1 MAVALL
7 VADVAREHITFWW
20 ITLGLGAVVIS
31 AVIILLSLL
40 VTFVDDIDK
49 NVREAWDTATR
60 VAQNTA
66 TTWMLNQAASLTA
79 DLNAEVRRHA
89 ELFEAAAAAEGR
101 R

>member
-1 MAVALL
+1 MNVL

-20 ITLGLGAVVIS
+20 VTLGLGAVVIS
-31 AVIILLSLL
+31 AVILLLSLL

-66 TTWMLNQAASLTA
+66 TTWMLNQAGSLTA

>member
-1 MAVALL
+1 MSAVVL
-7 VADVAREHITFWW
+7 ADVAREHITFWW
-20 ITLGLGAVVIS
+20 VTLGLGAVVIS
-31 AVIILLSLL
+31 AVILLLSLL

-66 TTWMLNQAASLTA
+66 TTWMLNQAGSLTS
-79 DLNAEVRRHA
+79 DLRNEVRRHA
-89 ELFEAAAAAEGR
+89 ELFEAADAAEGR

>member
-1 MAVALL
+1 MGAM

-20 ITLGLGAVVIS
+20 VTLGLGAVVIS
-31 AVIILLSLL
+31 AVILLLSLL

-66 TTWMLNQAASLTA
+66 TTWMLTQATSLTA
-79 DLNAEVRRHA
+79 DLRDEVRRHA
-89 ELFEAAAAAEGR
+89 DMLAAAAGGSR
-101 R
+101 

>member
-1 MAVALL
+1 MSAVVL
-7 VADVAREHITFWW
+7 ADVSRVDITFWW
-20 ITLGLGAVVIS
+20 VTLVLGAVVIS
-31 AVIILLSLL
+31 AVILLLSLL
-40 VTFVDDIDK
+40 VTFVDVIDK

-66 TTWMLNQAASLTA
+66 TTWMLNQAGSLTS
-79 DLNAEVRRHA
+79 DLRNEVRRHA

>member
-1 MAVALL
+1 MIF
-7 VADVAREHITFWW
+7 ADVAREHITFWW
-20 ITLGLGAVVIS
+20 VTLGLGAVVIS
-31 AVIILLSLL
+31 AVILLLSLL
-40 VTFVDDIDK
+40 VTFVNDIDR

-66 TTWMLNQAASLTA
+66 TTWMLNQTGSLTA
-79 DLNAEVRRHA
+79 DLRTEVKKHA